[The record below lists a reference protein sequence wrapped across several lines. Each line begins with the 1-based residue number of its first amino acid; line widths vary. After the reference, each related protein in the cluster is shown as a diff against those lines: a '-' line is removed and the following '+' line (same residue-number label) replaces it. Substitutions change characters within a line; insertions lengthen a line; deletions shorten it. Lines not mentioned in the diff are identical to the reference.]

1 MDTEAAFGSR
11 GNRLGKRSQR
21 GQALAEF
28 ALASLVLMVL
38 VLGIVD
44 LSRAVYVR
52 SMVASAAREA
62 ARVGSVDPG
71 SAAAMLRAARER
83 IVLVGIDS
91 ADPDA
96 YGVAVSWPDGEHV
109 QVDVSCR
116 FVPVTLMI
124 AQLFDEGPAGVTLR
138 ARSIMRIEP

>member
-1 MDTEAAFGSR
+1 MELQTASR
-11 GNRLGKRSQR
+11 RLGLRSQR

-71 SAAAMLRAARER
+71 NAAAMVQAARER
-83 IVLVGIDS
+83 IVLVGINPS
-91 ADPDA
+91 DPNA
-96 YGVAVSWPDGEHV
+96 FSVAVSRPDGEHV
-109 QVDVSCR
+109 QVDVACR
-116 FVPVTLMI
+116 FVPVTLFI